1 MNTQKHKPHLA
12 MPSEGL
18 WSNEAVDSS
27 PNPRQIARLGDREEL
42 HKICRQSQ
50 GEARLRG
57 TAFTNARGSPD
68 NKVQT

>member
-42 HKICRQSQ
+42 KSA
-50 GEARLRG
+50 AR
-57 TAFTNARGSPD
+57 ARV
-68 NKVQT
+68 KLA

>member
-42 HKICRQSQ
+42 KCA
-50 GEARLRG
+50 AR
-57 TAFTNARGSPD
+57 ARV
-68 NKVQT
+68 KLT